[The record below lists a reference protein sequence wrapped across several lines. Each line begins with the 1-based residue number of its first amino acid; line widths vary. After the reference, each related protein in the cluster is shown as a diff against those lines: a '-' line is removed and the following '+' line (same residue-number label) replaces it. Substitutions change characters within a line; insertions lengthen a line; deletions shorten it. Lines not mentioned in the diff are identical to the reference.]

1 MTTLLS
7 SYSITQIILFIV
19 VFSLAIKGVIDFL
32 DWAKGKMKVA
42 YDKKKTEEDTEKS
55 VTERIDNLESSI
67 KDIADSVSK
76 VTDKVD
82 LLLESDKD
90 AIKAYITRE
99 HHYFCYQKKWIDDYS
114 LDCLERRYDHYIE
127 EHGNSF
133 IEQLMN
139 EVRAL
144 PKKPLDS

>member
-32 DWAKGKMKVA
+32 DWAKGKMKTA

-90 AIKAYITRE
+90 AIKAYITKE

-114 LDCLERRYDHYIE
+114 LDCLERRYDHYVE

-133 IEQLMN
+133 IEMLMN

-144 PKKPLDS
+144 PKEPLDS

>member
-19 VFSLAIKGVIDFL
+19 VFSLAVKGVIDFL
-32 DWAKGKMKVA
+32 DWAKGKMKVV
-42 YDKKKTEEDTEKS
+42 YDKKKTEEDSEKS

-99 HHYFCYQKKWIDDYS
+99 HHYFCYQKEWIDDYS

>member
-32 DWAKGKMKVA
+32 DWAKGKIKAA
-42 YDKKKTEEDTEKS
+42 YDKKKTEEDSEKT

-133 IEQLMN
+133 IEMLMN

>member
-42 YDKKKTEEDTEKS
+42 YNKKKTEEDSEKS

-99 HHYFCYQKKWIDDYS
+99 HHYFCYQKEWIDDYS

>member
-42 YDKKKTEEDTEKS
+42 YDKKKTEEDSEKT

-99 HHYFCYQKKWIDDYS
+99 HHYFCYQKEWIDDYS

-133 IEQLMN
+133 IEQLMS

>member
-42 YDKKKTEEDTEKS
+42 YDKKKTEEDSEKS

-133 IEQLMN
+133 IEQLMS

>member
-42 YDKKKTEEDTEKS
+42 YDKKKTEEDSEKT

-99 HHYFCYQKKWIDDYS
+99 HHYFCYQKEWIDDYS